1 MKKVYTFATFFSRR
15 IAWLLMCVCTL
26 VFSSCSD
33 EYDDSELRADIEDL
47 ENRVAAL
54 EAWQKSVNSDIQS
67 LQSLVKA

>member
-15 IAWLLMCVCTL
+15 IAWLLMCVSTL